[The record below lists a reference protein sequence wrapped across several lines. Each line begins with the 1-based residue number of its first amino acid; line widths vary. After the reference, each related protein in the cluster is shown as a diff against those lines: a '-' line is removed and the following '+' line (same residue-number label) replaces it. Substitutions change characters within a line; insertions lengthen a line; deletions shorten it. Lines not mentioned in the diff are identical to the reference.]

1 MAEKWPDRQPRLRL
15 LGEIALF
22 RDDAFVALPASKK
35 TRALLAY
42 LAATARSHRRE
53 RLCDLFWDVPDDPRG
68 SLRWSLSRLRA
79 VLDDETPRIIA
90 DRENVALAVDSLAI
104 DLHEIARLLEDES
117 APLAELQAAADR
129 VEGGF
134 AEGLDL
140 SSCADFQ
147 VWLTTQREAARRLH
161 QRLLDR
167 LVNALPAD
175 AALPYAQR
183 RLSVDPDCVENHG
196 DVLQLL
202 LANGRRRE
210 AEQQA
215 ELSIARLGEL
225 AQDAASALQVHWRKL
240 QQQSA
245 QSQGAAE
252 ITALPLAELDEAPW
266 VEERKQVCVLSAG
279 LRETSLND
287 DPEVAAER
295 QSPVLQRMIAAIERY
310 RGTVLQR
317 RPDGVTAL
325 FGVPIACQNQ
335 TVRACLAALA
345 IEESCA
351 GEPFAMAIHAGEIL
365 VRHRPGEL
373 QAFGPTLRIAQ
384 EIERVTPNQKIYL
397 GRPTYR
403 QVEGMFLA
411 EPGADLKLPGLEEPL
426 ELLALTDQ
434 AAMVSGWYARVIRG
448 LTTFVGRQHE
458 IATLLH
464 VAEKARAGIGQ
475 VALIVGEP
483 GLGKS
488 RLLHE
493 LFQRKE
499 FRPDTWRLIEAAAAA
514 FDVDTPFSLM
524 GRLLRNWLQVDARLS
539 IGETAARLEAEVKGL
554 DPGLDWT
561 LPALH
566 VLLGLP
572 SDAAWNA
579 LDAAVRRRQVIDAVD
594 SVLNALSTAQPLVML
609 VEDLH
614 WADSDS
620 AAILDALIGRLG
632 KRPVMICVTTRPEG
646 TPSWMARSACQLLR
660 LAALDETA
668 AIDMAQALLGDDA
681 SLVEL
686 KDLLLERT
694 AGTPLFL
701 EEAVAA
707 LTESGALIGA
717 RGATRLAQ
725 RQDELRVPPTVQAV
739 LGERIDRLA
748 PPLKLLLQVAAV
760 LGDNVRIDVLRPLM
774 ELPPELLD
782 ARLDA
787 LQEAELLFES
797 APPPQRQFSFKHCLT
812 RDVAYASLLVAQRR
826 KLHRR
831 ALKIMLKLRQRGDDM
846 FERLAHHAV
855 HAERWSLAAKF
866 LRQAGDKSVRLSA
879 YREAIR
885 SYELA
890 LQMLEH
896 VPSRNAA
903 SQLSVVISLRLRPP
917 LGAVA
922 AFTQAFRHLE
932 VAERIVEARGDIRQ
946 LISITIHKSYI
957 LSSQGQIQAAMATAN
972 RARSLADQQDDSLL
986 QLEARLAF
994 GQACA
999 FSGDIAGVIET
1010 VTPLRHRLTTEL
1022 RHERLGQ
1029 TGLRSVW
1036 CLMHLADALTLRG
1049 DLAEAREITREAIT
1063 IAEEVQ
1069 RPYDRAVSH
1078 LREGFI
1084 EIQAGNPHKAIAAF
1098 DRSRALAEG
1107 SDLGWVAAW
1116 ARAGLGYAY
1125 VAGGHTEAG
1134 LHLLEAVKRQAIEAE
1149 FVAVEAMS
1157 TIYLA
1162 DARRRCGQWRE
1173 AAHEAELALAAARRW
1188 GYKDIEVMAFLC
1200 LGQVAIGRQEA
1211 DEVTLKYLR
1220 DAATL
1225 AEQRGYRLML
1235 AEANQLMA
1243 PILEQKGETEAA
1255 AAANYLAEKLLQETG

>member
-1 MAEKWPDRQPRLRL
+1 MAEKWPDKQPRLRL
-15 LGEIALF
+15 LGEIALY
-22 RDDAFVALPASKK
+22 RDDAYVALPASKK

-42 LAATARSHRRE
+42 LAATARPHRRD

-79 VLDDETPRIIA
+79 VLDDETARIVA
-90 DRENVALAVDSLAI
+90 DRENVSLDVQSLAI
-104 DLHEIARLLEDES
+104 DLREIAQLLDDEDAS
-117 APLAELQAAADR
+117 LDDLRAAADR
-129 VEGGF
+129 VEGDF

-140 SSCADFQ
+140 SNCADFQ

-161 QRLLDR
+161 LRLLQRLVDG
-167 LVNALPAD
+167 LPPE
-175 AALPYAQR
+175 AALAYAQR
-183 RLSVDPDCVENHG
+183 RLAVDPDVAQHHI
-196 DVLQLL
+196 DLLRLL
-202 LANGRRRE
+202 LAAGRRRE

-215 ELSIARLGEL
+215 ELSIARMAEL
-225 AQDAASALQVHWRKL
+225 ASEAGTALQLQWRKL

-245 QSQGAAE
+245 PHLESLE
-252 ITALPLAELDEAPW
+252 ISLPADAMVPW
-266 VEERKQVCVLSAG
+266 IEERKQVSVLHAG
-279 LRETSLND
+279 LRDSSLTD

-295 QSPVLQRMIAAIERY
+295 QSPILSRMIAAIERY

-317 RPDGVTAL
+317 RPDGITAL

-335 TVRACLAALA
+335 AVRACLAALA
-345 IEESCA
+345 IQESCR
-351 GEPFAMAIHAGEIL
+351 GEPFAVAIHAGEIL

-373 QAFGPTLRIAQ
+373 EAFGPILRIAQ
-384 EIERVTPNQKIYL
+384 EIERVTPARTIHLARQ
-397 GRPTYR
+397 TYR
-403 QVEGMFLA
+403 QVEGMFIA
-411 EPGADLKLPGLEEPL
+411 ESGATISLPGLEEPL
-426 ELLALTDQ
+426 ELLSLTDQ

-464 VAEKARAGIGQ
+464 VAEKARAGTGQ
-475 VALIVGEP
+475 VVLIVGEP

-493 LFQRKE
+493 LFQQKD
-499 FRPDTWRLIEAAAAA
+499 FRAETWRLVEGAATA
-514 FDVDTPFSLM
+514 FDLDTPFFLI
-524 GRLLRNWLQVDARLS
+524 GRLLRNWLQLGARLS
-539 IGETAARLEAEVKGL
+539 PVEIAARLEAEVLAL
-554 DPGLDWT
+554 DPNLGWA
-561 LPALH
+561 LPALR
-566 VLLGLP
+566 VPLDLP
-572 SDAAWNA
+572 TDTAWNA

-594 SVLNALSTAQPLVML
+594 SVLTALSVAQPLVML

-614 WADSDS
+614 WADADS
-620 AAILDALIGRLG
+620 AAILEALIGRLG
-632 KRPVMICVTTRPEG
+632 KRSIFICVTTRPEG
-646 TPSWMARSACQLLR
+646 TPSWMAKSVCHLLR
-660 LAALDETA
+660 LAALDEDA
-668 AIDMAQALLGDDA
+668 AIGMAEALLGDDA
-681 SLVEL
+681 SLAEL

-707 LTESGALIGA
+707 LTESGALTGS

-748 PPLKLLLQVAAV
+748 PSLKLLLQVAAV

-774 ELPPELLD
+774 ELPPEVLD
-782 ARLDA
+782 AQLDA

-831 ALKIMLKLRQRGDDM
+831 ALKIILKLRRGDDM
-846 FERLAHHAV
+846 IERLAHHAV
-855 HAERWSLAAKF
+855 HAERWALAAKF

-890 LQMLEH
+890 LEMLEH
-896 VPSRNAA
+896 IPSSSGAA
-903 SQLSVVISLRLRPP
+903 LLSVVISLRLRPP

-932 VAERIVEARGDIRQ
+932 VAERIVETRGDISR
-946 LISITIHKSYI
+946 LIAIAIHKSYI
-957 LSSQGQIQAAMATAN
+957 LSSQGQIEAARAAAE
-972 RARSLADQQDDSLL
+972 RARQLADQQSDSLL
-986 QLEARLAF
+986 ALEARLAM

-999 FSGDIAGVIET
+999 FSGDIEGVIEA
-1010 VTPLRHRLTTEL
+1010 VTPLRQRLTTEL

-1036 CLMHLADALTLRG
+1036 CLMHLADALTLKG
-1049 DLAEAREITREAIT
+1049 DLAEARAITREAIT

-1116 ARAGLGYAY
+1116 ARAGLGYSY
-1125 VAGGHTEAG
+1125 VAGGHAEAG

-1149 FVAVEAMS
+1149 FVAVVAMS
-1157 TIYLA
+1157 SVYLA
-1162 DARRRCGQWRE
+1162 DARRRGGQWRE
-1173 AAHEAELALAAARRW
+1173 AAAEGEAALAAARRW
-1188 GYKDIEVMAFLC
+1188 GYRDIEVMALLC
-1200 LGQVAIGRQEA
+1200 LGQVALGRREA
-1211 DEVTLKYLR
+1211 DGVTLQYLR
-1220 DAATL
+1220 EAADL

-1235 AEANQLMA
+1235 AEANQLIA
-1243 PILEQKGETEAA
+1243 PILERAGEIEAA
-1255 AAANYLAEKLLQETG
+1255 AAASHLAEKLLQETG